1 MRWNGILLTLFFL
14 GTACCGTK
22 AQQFRR
28 GEHTRVPAWQVMPE
42 FYVSVPLPISGE
54 GKPIPGRFD
63 AGNALTYLEIVY
75 DPQQRPHQ
83 VLYQTDFMG
92 RLLYIGISQG
102 LSVAFHKP
110 GKPMIFFTK
119 CMRDLRESPAS
130 WKLADQA
137 MQCVIDRLN
146 FSSQP

>member
-1 MRWNGILLTLFFL
+1 MRRNRILLTLFLL
-14 GTACCGTK
+14 GTACGGVK
-22 AQQFRR
+22 AQQYRR

-54 GKPIPGRFD
+54 VKPIPGRFD

-75 DPQQRPHQ
+75 DLQQRPHQ
-83 VLYQTDFMG
+83 VLYQTDFTG

-102 LSVAFHKP
+102 LSVAFHRSE
-110 GKPMIFFTK
+110 KPMIFFTK
-119 CMRDLRESPAS
+119 CLRDLRESPAS